1 MPTVL
6 LPTRLKKDPL
16 VDAVFEIRFS
26 SAIPASSVIPG
37 ILFAKLKGHPQIE
50 RLPASDIPA
59 QIRALNPA
67 LQSQPLMRM
76 HWKNSFLVLIG
87 DVSLGLGC
95 KMPYPGWSSFK
106 SHIQEL
112 ATLLNESQFIEQIE
126 RYSLKYVGVVD
137 GNDLT
142 EQIARIKIDLKLG
155 EYALKA
161 EPFTVR
167 IEMQRESFLYI
178 VHLAAPTTATM
189 FDGKQRTGLLIDIDG
204 LREHK
209 TTNLTGFLGE
219 LPDRLEVMHTRNKEL
234 FFGLL
239 TDETLAYLEP
249 SSEPVSG

>member
-1 MPTVL
+1 
-6 LPTRLKKDPL
+6 
-16 VDAVFEIRFS
+16 
-26 SAIPASSVIPG
+26 
-37 ILFAKLKGHPQIE
+37 
-50 RLPASDIPA
+50 
-59 QIRALNPA
+59 
-67 LQSQPLMRM
+67 M

-209 TTNLTGFLGE
+209 TTNLTRFLGE

-239 TDETLAYLEP
+239 TDQTLAYLEP
-249 SSEPVSG
+249 SYEPVSG